1 MFGEDVV
8 TFNFD
13 VSTDEEPAYVFP
25 VHFYLK
31 NVLEYL
37 EKSDFPLY
45 NYINKIRSTIDAWG
59 PSEGRIMNELGDTVD
74 FKTIIHNIFVQENYY
89 SMEHERWKKILAST
103 PQQMEKIT
111 EVVDDLQKNEVPVIA
126 ATNNYYAFCET
137 ADKALRKIA
146 VEVYPEIL
154 DMGEEKV
161 KELRYLFT
169 REIRNMQEK
178 LVAFVDKNKNSI

>member
-1 MFGEDVV
+1 
-8 TFNFD
+8 
-13 VSTDEEPAYVFP
+13 
-25 VHFYLK
+25 
-31 NVLEYL
+31 
-37 EKSDFPLY
+37 
-45 NYINKIRSTIDAWG
+45 
-59 PSEGRIMNELGDTVD
+59 MNELGDTVD
-74 FKTIIHNIFVQENYY
+74 FKTIIHNIYEQENYY
-89 SMEHERWKKILAST
+89 VRMDENWKQIMAST
-103 PQQMEKIT
+103 PQQKEKFT
-111 EVVDDLQKNEVPVIA
+111 EVVNDLQKNEVPVIA

-178 LVAFVDKNKNSI
+178 LVAFVDENKNSI